1 MNNITEITIIK
12 EFTNDGIIYGV
23 YSAIINGVQEIFVRN
38 GNSVGMITFFI
49 GEPVTK
55 CTSLIKKDAKEEF
68 FRKLKE
74 VRR

>member
-1 MNNITEITIIK
+1 MNNITEITTIK

-23 YSAIINGVQEIFVRN
+23 YSVVLNDTQEIFIRN
-38 GNSVGMITFFI
+38 GNSVGAITFFI

-55 CTSLIKKDAKEEF
+55 CMSLIKQDAKEEF